1 MDDVQP
7 YPGFRV
13 DLDPKL
19 KEKFGTNFT
28 KMVRL
33 ADKYY
38 QSIGFP
44 ELPKSFFEKSIFVES
59 DAVNRKVLKNLKI
72 NLKPSGL
79 KCFPFLPITPFLN
92 VEKNGVEIFV
102 IQKYSLSSKLLA
114 SWPFPS

>member
-13 DLDPKL
+13 DLNPKL

-72 NLKPSGL
+72 NLKILGL
-79 KCFPFLPITPFLN
+79 KCFPLLTTTHFLS
-92 VEKNGVEIFV
+92 EKKNRVEIFA
-102 IQKYSLSSKLLA
+102 IQKYSLISLVDKS
-114 SWPFPS
+114 